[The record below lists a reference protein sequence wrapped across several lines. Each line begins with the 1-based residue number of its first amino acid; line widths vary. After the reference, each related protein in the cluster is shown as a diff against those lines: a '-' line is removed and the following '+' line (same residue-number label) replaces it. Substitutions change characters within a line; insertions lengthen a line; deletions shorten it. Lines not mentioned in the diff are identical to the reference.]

1 MADVIQMKNVSKNY
15 GKIRAL
21 NDVSLTIPKGRII
34 GLFGKNG
41 AGKTTLLRCSLGFLK
56 FKGDIDVMDMPI
68 TRHYP
73 AIHEHVAF
81 IPDVNCL
88 DGRLTV
94 AETIEYVS
102 ALNSSW
108 NTETAEKLL
117 KRSNLPMERKVAGL
131 SKGMKTKLYLLLTL
145 SLDVELLLLDEPT
158 LGLDLVFRKEFFNT
172 ILGEFYDENKTI
184 IISTHQ
190 VEEVE
195 HILHDI
201 IFIDEGEIIL
211 QDAVEKLKQS
221 YSIYSVPSDRESEIL
236 KHNPLIINRMLGKI
250 NALMESGVQIP
261 DAEIIR
267 PTLAELFMAKVGGYD
282 E

>member
-1 MADVIQMKNVSKNY
+1 MADVIKMKNVTKNY
-15 GKIRAL
+15 GKISAL
-21 NDVSLTIPKGRII
+21 DNVSLTIPKGRII

-41 AGKTTLLRCSLGFLK
+41 AGKTTLLRCVLGFLK
-56 FKGDIDVMDMPI
+56 FEGDITFMDMPI

-73 AIHEHVAF
+73 EIHEHVAF

-94 AETIEYVS
+94 AQTIEYVS

-108 NTETAEKLL
+108 NQETAKKLL
-117 KRSNLPMERKVAGL
+117 KRSNLPMDRKVAGL

-201 IFIDEGEIIL
+201 IFIDDGKIIL
-211 QDAVEKLKQS
+211 QDEVEKLKQNYAI
-221 YSIYSVPSDRESEIL
+221 YSISSDREEEIL
-236 KHNPLIINRMLGKI
+236 KHNPMIINRMLGKI
-250 NALMESGVQIP
+250 YALMQSDIDIA
-261 DAEIIR
+261 DAEVIR